1 MSTDDLLPCPFCGG
15 DAEMDTK
22 QAFRAMNGRMEDAIA
37 VYCRQCVAQ
46 IDVCYSDV
54 PDIEPSQVVEMW
66 NTRNVG
72 DLAMLVKQ
80 LVHALRKAAPDHDLP
95 ARASDYLKRHGLSGT
110 PLRTP

>member
-1 MSTDDLLPCPFCGG
+1 MSLLDELF
-15 DAEMDTK
+15 E
-22 QAFRAMNGRMEDAIA
+22 GRNEA
-37 VYCRQCVAQ
+37 RERG
-46 IDVCYSDV
+46 DV